1 MKKYLIIT
9 LAVLFAVNAQ
19 TFLFA
24 KESSKKEASD
34 IAFGQFLNESKL
46 NAKNFKNLL
55 SDTSFI
61 SLEKLLLSPTQRAYN
76 DLTETLPQTNKAQ
89 VFKENID
96 KVNKKAAA
104 DASYG
109 QALPD
114 AYYKIYLNIVANP
127 STSPDFNLTKPE
139 LTKVIETYEDKILNL
154 LRETYAFKIE
164 KNANPKLTLFQ
175 FLNKIV
181 RDNIKLLSQYYKANP
196 GIALY
201 TVNDEKPTPVN
212 IKAHKAWQSAA
223 LHQEMLIKLA
233 ALRVIESNLK
243 YSKAGF
249 SYDLALF
256 DIISISRKDKMETA
270 VSFNGEALMFI
281 FPLDA
286 YKYIPFG
293 TLKLV
298 RRDAKFI
305 TALQEIEKKKQNPNY
320 NFATKKDSYIP
331 IRGQDYVP
339 AKPSVYDSPYG
350 LGSVR

>member
-9 LAVLFAVNAQ
+9 LAVLFAANVQ

-24 KESSKKEASD
+24 KESSKKEGSD
-34 IAFGQFLNESKL
+34 IAFGQFLNENKL
-46 NAKNFKNLL
+46 NAKDFKNLL

-89 VFKENID
+89 AFKENID
-96 KVNKKAAA
+96 KVNKKAAD

-109 QALPD
+109 QVLPD
-114 AYYKIYLNIVANP
+114 AYYKIYLDTVANP
-127 STSPDFNLTKPE
+127 SSSPDFNLIEPD
-139 LTKVIETYEDKILNL
+139 LTNAIETYEDKIIDL
-154 LRETYAFKIE
+154 LRENYAFKFE
-164 KNANPKLTLFQ
+164 NKTNPRLTLFQ
-175 FLNKIV
+175 FFNKAV
-181 RDNIKLLSQYYKANP
+181 NDNIKLLIQYYKANP

-201 TVNDEKPTPVN
+201 TNEEKPTPIN

-223 LHQEMLIKLA
+223 LHQEMLIKIA

-243 YSKAGF
+243 YSKGGF

-256 DIISISRKDKMETA
+256 DIISLSRKNRLETT
-270 VSFNGEALMFI
+270 VSFNNDILMFI
-281 FPLDA
+281 FPQDT
-286 YKYIPFG
+286 YKYIPFE

-339 AKPSVYDSPYG
+339 AKPSVYESPYG
-350 LGSVR
+350 SGSVR